1 MSEEF
6 SILITSAIR
15 HRTSQLEASD
25 IAHPP
30 SDIVEVVVGHRFT
43 CFFSVTVGA
52 GLVNPLLPP
61 DRGNGPLVGCPA

>member
-1 MSEEF
+1 MSEVF
-6 SILITSAIR
+6 SIHITSAIR
-15 HRTSQLEASD
+15 HRTSQLEASA
-25 IAHPP
+25 IPLP
-30 SDIVEVVVGHRFT
+30 TSDIVEIVGHRFT